1 MEYRAMKSWPIENST
16 LEKANEEN
24 FEYYAYRL
32 CRPVICTI
40 NFRCFVM
47 QGSSSVKIVPIK
59 CGEGHKYTQEGVL
72 RVPIGFNPHHSSYF
86 KRVRIVYSQA
96 TSADFHGAAER
107 ARIKIYFRGFP
118 LETSREEICEFFSY
132 FGKLEYLYIMAM
144 SKSRLVQK
152 SVQGYVI
159 YQVNAHAHHLLG
171 QREDLFFNG
180 LNIFCEIYKTNKKKK
195 SLSEPKL
202 PELGLSPKE
211 IIVSTP
217 GSAPGKISKDKFM
230 GVSVPKPKGPCE
242 RISFAPSY
250 EDDLQNPSNNAGYS
264 RPFLENLGSVKVNS
278 KDQTNIRFNI
288 CKKRPAAQIPNWGR
302 QLPF

>member
-1 MEYRAMKSWPIENST
+1 MKSWPIENSN
-16 LEKANEEN
+16 LDKANEEN
-24 FEYYAYRL
+24 FEYYIYRL
-32 CRPVICTI
+32 SRPVICTI
-40 NFRCFVM
+40 NFRCYIM

-86 KRVRIVYSQA
+86 KRVRIMYSQA
-96 TSADFHGAAER
+96 TLAEFECASQR

-118 LETSREEICEFFSY
+118 LETSREEIGNFFSY

-159 YQVNAHAHHLLG
+159 FQINDHAHLLLS
-171 QREDLFFNG
+171 QREDLVFNG

-195 SLSEPKL
+195 CLSEPKL
-202 PELGLSPKE
+202 PEFGFSPKE

-217 GSAPGKISKDKFM
+217 GSAPGKISKDKFI
-230 GVSVPKPKGPCE
+230 GVSVPKPKGLRE

-250 EDDLQNPSNNAGYS
+250 EDDLQNPSSKAGLS
-264 RPFLENLGSVKVNS
+264 RPFLENLDSVKVNS

-288 CKKRPAAQIPNWGR
+288 CKKRVAAQIPNWGR
-302 QLPF
+302 QLRF